1 MIQGQLARAA
11 GGMAG
16 QRPWPGLA
24 VGAKSARQVYNEAA
38 WPSEPA
44 GAARERTELID
55 ATRGSVPWRKSAS
68 GGLPASR
75 RGVLSVRSVQSYALR
90 LG

>member
-1 MIQGQLARAA
+1 
-11 GGMAG
+11 MAG

-44 GAARERTELID
+44 GAARERTEL
-55 ATRGSVPWRKSAS
+55 
-68 GGLPASR
+68 
-75 RGVLSVRSVQSYALR
+75 
-90 LG
+90 